1 MNKRQMDLLKKLI
14 VQNDYQ
20 PIKYFSNIFGASL
33 KTISKDF
40 DDIEKVINPIG
51 VSIDRKQGIG
61 IKLCY
66 SPSQLDKLNS
76 ILNNIV
82 LFDGDKVVEH
92 RRTEILLNLLINTDK
107 YTTIQKLSDR
117 YIVSRTSIN
126 NDLNKVQKS
135 LDRYNL
141 ELSKTLKGTRIVG
154 SEINIRKALV
164 FTIQEYVKINP
175 SYITE
180 YQNMRHKELNIAEIN
195 TILNN
200 KSISFF
206 EYLLNQLENELK
218 LVIYEPYYTN
228 LLSHLA
234 IMTNR
239 IINGNYIEDNLDGND
254 SILVMNERLYN
265 SAIYLIEEIEKKF
278 NIKINKQEI
287 AYVYKY
293 LISIGLIFDDDDKKV
308 IKETDLSY
316 IYFTKDL
323 INIISQMSEVNY
335 DLSLGLYDKLLL
347 HIRPMLNRAKYNI
360 QIKNPLLED
369 FLREFKEEFF
379 IVKIGCFLICNR
391 YGVNMINDHEVAY
404 ILSYFISEN
413 EKIDGTAKVRTI
425 VICHSGYGTSQ
436 LLATRLRKVF
446 NNIEISGIIS
456 SNSINNIDLDK
467 VDLIV
472 STVDL
477 DIDRPYLIVSAFLN
491 EIDKENVKNY
501 IENMLEG
508 RRKSSSL
515 EYEDISL
522 RFIDNK
528 KDIEKF
534 KSFLIGDKLIH
545 IEDNIY
551 IYLTAAEEDSA
562 KVYFIENEKMGKNV
576 IAVNY
581 SNYIYLSKFIRL
593 LIREGLDG
601 EGQYGK

>member
-1 MNKRQMDLLKKLI
+1 MNKRQVDLLKKLI
-14 VQNDYQ
+14 VQDEYQ
-20 PIKYFSNIFGASL
+20 PIKYFSNILGASV
-33 KTISKDF
+33 KTISKDL
-40 DDIEKVINPIG
+40 DDIEEVINSIG
-51 VSIDRKQGIG
+51 VSIDRKQGMG
-61 IKLCY
+61 IRLCY
-66 SPSQLDKLNS
+66 TPPQLDKLNN

-92 RRTEILLNLLINTDK
+92 RRTEILLNLLINTNK

-117 YIVSRTSIN
+117 YMVSRTSIN
-126 NDLNKVQKS
+126 NDLNEVQES
-135 LDRYNL
+135 LNRYNL
-141 ELSKTLKGTRIVG
+141 ELSKTLKGTKIVG

-164 FTIQEYVKINP
+164 STIQEYVKINP
-175 SYITE
+175 SYIME
-180 YQNMRHKELNIAEIN
+180 YQNIRHKELNITEIN

-200 KSISFF
+200 KSVSFF
-206 EYLLNQLENELK
+206 EDLLNQLENELK

-239 IINGNYIEDNLDGND
+239 IINGNYIDDNLDEND
-254 SILVMNERLYN
+254 SLLVMNERLYN

-278 NIKINKQEI
+278 NIKINKQEA

-293 LISIGLIFDDDDKKV
+293 LISIGLSFDDDDKKNT
-308 IKETDLSY
+308 KETDLSY

-369 FLREFKEEFF
+369 FFREFKEEFF

-391 YGVNMINDHEVAY
+391 YGINMINDHEIAY

-413 EKIDGTAKVRTI
+413 EKIDGTIKVRTV

-436 LLATRLRKVF
+436 LLATRLVKSF
-446 NNIEISGIIS
+446 NNIEMSGIIS
-456 SNSINNIDLDK
+456 SNSINNVDLDK

-477 DIDRPYLIVSAFLN
+477 DINRPYLMVSAFLN

-501 IENMLEG
+501 IENILKGKRE
-508 RRKSSSL
+508 SSSL
-515 EYEDISL
+515 KYEDIPL

-528 KDIEKF
+528 RDIEEF
-534 KSFLIGDKLIH
+534 KSLLIEDNLIH
-545 IEDNIY
+545 IEDNTY
-551 IYLTAAEEDSA
+551 IYLTVTEDDSA
-562 KVYFIENEKMGKNV
+562 KEYLIEKEDMEKRI

-581 SNYIYLSKFIRL
+581 SNYTYLSKLIRL
-593 LIREGLDG
+593 LIRKGLDE